1 MKEKTTKL
9 VSSVMVLVL
18 CLSMF
23 LGTTLAWF
31 NDAEGSGNNQITAGN
46 LDVTLEYLAGDT
58 WVAVDETTNVFRAD
72 ALWEPGHTEV
82 VYLRTGNA
90 GTLALQYQLGIRV
103 AAETAS
109 VNADGER
116 LVLSDHIQY
125 AILEGVDSPFAT
137 REDAL
142 AAVTAAQP
150 LSSGYTREGVLVA
163 GMAPEYLAMVV
174 FMPETVGNEANYATG
189 AVAPTIS
196 LGISLQ
202 AVQMSGEADGFGDS
216 YDSGVQLPGATLDST
231 ITEPVLDK
239 AENGVIVEKITVGD
253 ESDAAYAQIPQGVTL
268 ADGAQVLTLSV
279 QEKAEPEAS
288 ITVQENESVTAL
300 DIHVEGLAADNT
312 VPMLVTLK
320 NLLPTGLNTTS
331 VTMYHVEDGQTVA
344 MTYAANPVNHNEF
357 SYDAATGTVVLCV
370 ASFSEYVA
378 VTKNL
383 NLWEGGF
390 DYTWYVGKSS
400 PYTIATADQLA
411 GFGAIVD
418 GTAEG
423 VAQDSFD
430 GKTVQL
436 GADIDLSGGVSL
448 NPIGCGYVSGVSN
461 SGGVEGRAFK
471 GTFDGQ
477 NHTISNL
484 YQNGWDIGLEYC
496 NLGGGLFASIANGT
510 VKNLTITGADIRMEC
525 VELGILVGLSQG
537 ECTYDNITIMN
548 SKIANYQRAT
558 GGLIGEVSALNGGE
572 EVTTISNVHIASNV
586 TVGSMWGDFDAPC
599 GGVIGARWD
608 DANGTKI
615 EMSNCVV
622 APRMDV
628 YNDVTSSYQW
638 YAYRRAGM
646 LIGNTEQVAEDGRTA
661 AAPFLECTDV
671 TVYYGP
677 WVNYHYCEFNNHNPN
692 WPWVRVEAGNYCN
705 AFSNPRYGVPNDPD
719 TGKPVTGFPH
729 SHSGDDTCNELLV
742 FNQLYGG
749 GQGVYGAVGHDYVDV
764 KTYAYAIQYINAQ
777 QLIAETFVADN
788 SKDFTVA
795 NEKAQKAAE
804 DWVKEQGYG
813 EVVFGG
819 FVNAGSTKVTVVP
832 AGNPDNIILY
842 PYFNKPYTA
851 RFVDQNGN
859 VLAWCLFHSE
869 KTDVIKIIEDTRA
882 LAESQL
888 VFEED
893 FSFDKW
899 EVHFTDDNG
908 ATIDTADYNA
918 NNIKN
923 YTTDV
928 TIYPVY
934 KYNGDVSLIP
944 MDTNGDGSIDYYQ
957 VAGYGAKTGEQ
968 ELVEIPGYV
977 LGVPVTTINADAF
990 SSYDDLH
997 SVRIPGTIEEIN
1009 SQSFTANQGSSWNPK
1024 RDTVTLYYEGDPAV
1038 WQAAME
1044 KSNKKDYS
1052 GMLKNSWDNN
1062 MGDGSR
1068 VFFLVDGKVD
1078 NTHYWELNE
1087 DFEWVHHEHAYTY
1100 EAAKTCAHG
1109 EKSHYEYGGGFIGIG
1124 ASLQKDE
1131 FTNYGGTCDC
1141 NSCDG
1146 KTRPD
1151 AAYWTTE

>member
-9 VSSVMVLVL
+9 VSSIMVLVL

-142 AAVTAAQP
+142 AAVTAVQP

-189 AVAPTIS
+189 AVAPSIS
-196 LGISLQ
+196 LGISLK

-216 YDSGVQLPGATLDST
+216 YDSGVQLPGATLDSS

-239 AENGVIVEKITVGD
+239 AENGVIVEEITVGD

-268 ADGAQVLTLSV
+268 ADGAEVLTLSV

-331 VTMYHVEDGQTVA
+331 VTMYHVENGQPVA

-378 VTKNL
+378 VTDDDNPWLGKVDTDWYNTQSTAFSL
-383 NLWEGGF
+383 NNAE
-390 DYTWYVGKSS
+390 
-400 PYTIATADQLA
+400 QLA
-411 GFGAIVD
+411 GLGAIVD
-418 GTAEG
+418 GTADDI
-423 VAQDSFD
+423 AADTFA
-430 GKTVQL
+430 GKTIYL
-436 GADIDLSGGVSL
+436 TDDINMGEFVPF

-461 SGGVEGRAFK
+461 SGGVEGRAFM
-471 GTFDGQ
+471 GTFDGDG
-477 NHTISNL
+477 HTISNL
-484 YQNGWDIGLEYC
+484 YINGWDIGLEYC

-510 VKNLTITGADIRMEC
+510 VKNLTITGAEIRMEC
-525 VELGILVGLSQG
+525 VELGVLVGLSQG
-537 ECTYDNITIMN
+537 NCTYENINIYN

-558 GGLIGEVSALNGGE
+558 GGLIGEVSAMNGGGT
-572 EVTTISNVHIASNV
+572 TTITDVTIGSDV

-608 DANGTKI
+608 DANTTEI
-615 EMSNCVV
+615 VMTNCVV

-646 LIGNTEQVAEDGRTA
+646 LIGNTELVAEDGRTA
-661 AAPFLECTDV
+661 AAPFLTCENV
-671 TVYYGP
+671 VVKYGN
-677 WVNYHYCEFNNHNPN
+677 WVNYHYCEFNNYNSS
-692 WPWVRVEAGNYCN
+692 WPFVRAEAGEYCD
-705 AFSNPRYGVPNDPD
+705 AFSNPRYGVPNDVND
-719 TGKPVTGFPH
+719 KKVTSE
-729 SHSGDDTCNELLV
+729 SHIAKTTDGHLEGDDHWVELP

-749 GQGVYGAVGHDYVDV
+749 GQGVYGQPEHDGVTIKKVYKVTFMDGNDVFATDYIEYGTACNFEKYEKPVRTELVNGKKVTFAGWVNAVGTKQTGID
-764 KTYAYAIQYINAQ
+764 K
-777 QLIAETFVADN
+777 DN
-788 SKDFTVA
+788 TD
-795 NEKAQKAAE
+795 
-804 DWVKEQGYG
+804 D
-813 EVVFGG
+813 
-819 FVNAGSTKVTVVP
+819 VTVYATWNNV
-832 AGNPDNIILY
+832 
-842 PYFNKPYTA
+842 YTA
-851 RFVDQNGN
+851 RFIDLEGN
-859 VLAWCLFHSE
+859 VIFTQE
-869 KTDVIKIIEDTRA
+869 FTNKTTKLDEPTVPAVPGGFTGDWTAYDLSTATGDIVIKPVYN
-882 LAESQL
+882 L
-888 VFEED
+888 
-893 FSFDKW
+893 
-899 EVHFTDDNG
+899 DNG
-908 ATIDTADYNA
+908 IISLEPILDTDGVTVAYRVVGYNKNATAA
-918 NNIKN
+918 QKN
-923 YTTDV
+923 LV
-928 TIYPVY
+928 VIPEAL
-934 KYNGDVSLIP
+934 NGI
-944 MDTNGDGSIDYYQ
+944 
-957 VAGYGAKTGEQ
+957 
-968 ELVEIPGYV
+968 
-977 LGVPVTTINADAF
+977 PVTEISANAF
-990 SSYDDLH
+990 SSYEGIH
-997 SVRIPGTIEEIN
+997 SVIIPENIN
-1009 SQSFTANQGSSWNPK
+1009 VAGKNTLCETWGFWDDGE
-1024 RDTVTLYYEGDPAV
+1024 TVTLYYAGSRADWIAKEATFT
-1038 WQAAME
+1038 
-1044 KSNKKDYS
+1044 S
-1052 GMLKNSWDNN
+1052 GWDF
-1062 MGDGSR
+1062 GISESSR
-1068 VFFLVDGKVD
+1068 VFFLNGTDKVD
-1078 NTHYWELNE
+1078 PSEGYMTFKKSGSSIFGFSSDWKENTMTQSVLDGFISEYTGKCDCDDCERNNWDKPDKAYWEGVTLN
-1087 DFEWVHHEHAYTY
+1087 
-1100 EAAKTCAHG
+1100 
-1109 EKSHYEYGGGFIGIG
+1109 
-1124 ASLQKDE
+1124 
-1131 FTNYGGTCDC
+1131 
-1141 NSCDG
+1141 
-1146 KTRPD
+1146 
-1151 AAYWTTE
+1151 